1 MSITCKNCNHTYK
14 GNYCP
19 NCGQQAK
26 THKLNF
32 HFLLHDIQHGIFH
45 FDNGIFYSI
54 GQLFKRPGHTIRE
67 YIEGKR
73 VKHFKPISMVVI
85 LASVYGLLIHYFD
98 IRLGKEIINNGSS
111 YEHFIQEKTNR
122 WIEHHYAWAT
132 LLTLPLYSLASYY
145 VFRKLNYNFIEH
157 LILNSFA
164 ASQRLIVHIIAIPI
178 QYYFF
183 GKHALEEINWLL
195 VILDFILIYWTYAQ
209 FFNTLSKR
217 KTLVLTILSS
227 IATIIIYLI
236 VYNIFFGVFFALSY
250 N

>member
-1 MSITCKNCNHTYK
+1 MLITCKNCNDTYK

-19 NCGQQAK
+19 NCGQPAE

-54 GQLFKRPGHTIRE
+54 AQLFKRPGHTIRE
-67 YIEGKR
+67 YLQGKR

-85 LASVYGLLIHYFD
+85 LATIYGLLIHFFD
-98 IRLGKEIINNGSS
+98 ISLIKETLSLSSS
-111 YEHFIQEKTNR
+111 YENFIKEKSKD

-132 LLTLPLYSLASYY
+132 LLTLPIYTLASFLI
-145 VFRKLNYNFIEH
+145 FRKLKYNYIEH
-157 LILNSFA
+157 LVLNSFA
-164 ASQRLIVHIIAIPI
+164 ASQRLVIHIIAIPF

-195 VILDFILIYWTYAQ
+195 VVFDFILIYWTYAQ
-209 FFNTLSKR
+209 FFNSLSKA
-217 KTLVLTILSS
+217 KALALTFFSYV
-227 IATIIIYLI
+227 ATIIIYLV
-236 VYNIFFGVFFALSY
+236 VYNIFFGVFYALT